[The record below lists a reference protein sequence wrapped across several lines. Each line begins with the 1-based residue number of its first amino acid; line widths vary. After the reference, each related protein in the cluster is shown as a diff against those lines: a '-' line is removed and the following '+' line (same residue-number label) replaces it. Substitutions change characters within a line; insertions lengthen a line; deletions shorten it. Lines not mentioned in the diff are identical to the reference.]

1 MIMTIRQLIA
11 ACAASIAFAGGVVAH
26 GGGVAHQKPIQVA
39 PDADWATK
47 HMAGKID
54 SLPNTPQC

>member
-1 MIMTIRQLIA
+1 MRQLLA
-11 ACAASIAFAGGVVAH
+11 AYAALIAFAGGVVAH

-54 SLPNTPQC
+54 SLLSTPQC

>member
-1 MIMTIRQLIA
+1 MTIRRLLA
-11 ACAASIAFAGGVVAH
+11 ACAASITFAGGVVAH

-39 PDADWATK
+39 PNADWATK

-54 SLPNTPQC
+54 LLLSTPRC